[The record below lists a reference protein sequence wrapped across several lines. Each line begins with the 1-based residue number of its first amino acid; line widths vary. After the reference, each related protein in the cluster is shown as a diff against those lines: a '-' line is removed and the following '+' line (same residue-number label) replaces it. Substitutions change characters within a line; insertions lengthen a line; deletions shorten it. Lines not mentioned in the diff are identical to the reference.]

1 MTSQIRD
8 RIASILKDKSRS
20 KEERISELLNM
31 REDVR
36 ALQRVETEA
45 GGMTTEQQGSS
56 GLREIDRAL
65 EKLGH
70 DELAQADENNPATL

>member
-1 MTSQIRD
+1 MTSRIREQI
-8 RIASILKDKSRS
+8 AELLKDKSRS
-20 KEERISELLNM
+20 KDERIAELLTM

-45 GGMTTEQQGSS
+45 GGMTTEDQSTS

-70 DELAQADENNPATL
+70 HELMEADEKNSATL

>member
-1 MTSQIRD
+1 MTSRVREQI
-8 RIASILKDKSRS
+8 AHILKDKSRS
-20 KEERISELLNM
+20 KEERISELLTM
-31 REDVR
+31 REDIR

-45 GGMTTEQQGSS
+45 GGMTTERQSSS

-70 DELAQADENNPATL
+70 HELIEADDKSAATL